1 MDRLTRWGAGC
12 FIFGW
17 GGNIFVQV
25 FPMTGW
31 DISQELARI
40 IVFICIGLMGIG
52 VILILTSFKKA
63 KNKYDENLA
72 VTNELMRVYQ
82 GSVLQLDKVAASE
95 INSERLEKKIIPD
108 ILSQIDTYFVEA
120 VEQQDLDAETLVDMS
135 PKMFIWYDWFKLIFM
150 VVTYSEKHLRRM
162 FKNAHINYII
172 QFTSRLNIT
181 LKGYDLGTIPV
192 IENNNDY
199 LATYQK
205 LIRLESGLPI
215 YIITKIH
222 RNVLLSASINSL
234 RILRS
239 DNSFWDDMEAKKLN
253 MWMNLTLTKIRN
265 AFPELMVIL
274 DGVVTGLRS
283 EIKEDIQKYIGS

>member
-1 MDRLTRWGAGC
+1 MGRLTRWGAGC

-17 GGNIFVQV
+17 GGNIFVEV

-31 DISQELARI
+31 EIPQELARI

-52 VILILTSFKKA
+52 VILIFTSFKKV

-72 VTNELMRVYQ
+72 VTNEMMRVYQ
-82 GSVLQLDKVAASE
+82 GSALQLDKVAASE

-120 VEQQDLDAETLVDMS
+120 VEQQDLDAKTLVDMS

-150 VVTYSEKHLRRM
+150 VVTYSGNYLRRI
-162 FKNAHINYII
+162 FKNTHINYII
-172 QFTSRLNIT
+172 QFTSKLNVT
-181 LKGYDLGTIPV
+181 LKEYGLGTIPV
-192 IENNNDY
+192 MENNNDY
-199 LATYQK
+199 LTTYKK

-215 YIITKIH
+215 YIITNIH
-222 RNVLLSASINSL
+222 RNILLSASINSL
-234 RILRS
+234 RIIRS
-239 DNSFWDDMEAKKLN
+239 DSSFWDDMEAKKLK
-253 MWMNLTLTKIRN
+253 MRMALILAKIRN
-265 AFPELMVIL
+265 VFPELMVIL

-283 EIKEDIQKYIGS
+283 EIKEDIQKYIES